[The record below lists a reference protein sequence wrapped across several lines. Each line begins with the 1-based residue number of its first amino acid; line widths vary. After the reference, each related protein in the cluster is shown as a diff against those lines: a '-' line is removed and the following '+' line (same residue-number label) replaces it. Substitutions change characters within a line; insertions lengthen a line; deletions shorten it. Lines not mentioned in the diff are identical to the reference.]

1 LKAEGR
7 GQRADGI
14 MKTLQTSN
22 LNSFLMSFKEQFI
35 WQKAIDLSVRCYKL
49 TDFFPKTEIYG
60 MTSQI
65 RRCSV
70 SIPSN
75 IAEGY
80 GRKGKTEYIHFLHIA
95 LGSARELDT
104 QLIIA
109 LRVELAKDQ
118 YIESVL
124 KDVDEIQRLL
134 VSTINSLTK

>member
-1 LKAEGR
+1 
-7 GQRADGI
+7 
-14 MKTLQTSN
+14 
-22 LNSFLMSFKEQFI
+22 MSYRDQFI

-49 TDFFPKTEIYG
+49 TDYFPPSEVYG

-70 SIPSN
+70 SIASN

-80 GRKGKTEYIHFLHIA
+80 GRNSKQEYVRFLRIA

-104 QLIIA
+104 QLIIS
-109 LRVELAKDQ
+109 LKVELAKIS

-124 KDVDEIQRLL
+124 QDVDEIQRLL
-134 VSTINSLTK
+134 VTTINKLT